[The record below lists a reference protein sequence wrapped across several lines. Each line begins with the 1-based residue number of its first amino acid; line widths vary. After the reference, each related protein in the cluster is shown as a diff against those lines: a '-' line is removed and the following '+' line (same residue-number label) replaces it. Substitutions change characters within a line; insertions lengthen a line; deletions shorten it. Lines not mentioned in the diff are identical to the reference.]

1 MCTGTATDIGAPSTF
16 TTTPKYFSANGVF
29 IVRDAGGLY
38 AVSSKCTHQG
48 VTLTA
53 QSTKFHCSAHGADFS
68 LTGAVLDGPTSTAL
82 KHYTLCLLSNGNV
95 GLQTTTVASTVRLN
109 V

>member
-1 MCTGTATDIGAPSTF
+1 MSLQSAPPWQSITQ
-16 TTTPKYFSANGVF
+16 VF
-29 IVRDAGGLY
+29 WL
-38 AVSSKCTHQG
+38 
-48 VTLTA
+48 TL

-82 KHYTLCLLSNGNV
+82 PHYTLCLLANGNV
-95 GLQTTTVASTVRLN
+95 GLQTTKVASTVRLN